1 MPNDYIEVDEARA
14 WLHDWF
20 SRWISTLRAAATYWG
35 YDEDGISQLVMRLYG
50 GDIIRRVSILS
61 RFNKHE
67 TEAWIYGA
75 VRRYSRYTDTHIIAG
90 RMRLYS
96 KEYEDTTT
104 RGVE

>member
-1 MPNDYIEVDEARA
+1 METEDARA
-14 WLHDWF
+14 WLNDWF
-20 SRWISTLRAAATYWG
+20 RRWAPTLRAAAAHAG
-35 YDEDGISQLVMRLYG
+35 YDEDGISQLIMRLYG
-50 GDIIRRVSILS
+50 GDIVRRVLILS
-61 RFNKHE
+61 QFNADQ
-67 TEAWIYGA
+67 TTRWIFGT

>member
-1 MPNDYIEVDEARA
+1 MPNDYIEVDEARV
-14 WLHDWF
+14 WLHEWF
-20 SRWISTLRAAATYWG
+20 GRWISTLRAAAAYSG
-35 YDEDGISQLVMRLYG
+35 YDEDGISQLVMRLYSG
-50 GDIIRRVSILS
+50 NIIRRVSILS
-61 RFNKHE
+61 LLDEHE
-67 TEAWIYGA
+67 TEAWIYGT